1 MKIKDNIRF
10 KKRNDYEESLVN
22 RWFVEYMIDQSSY
35 LSIYECLV
43 LTQLP
48 MMYNH
53 RYDKDILTN
62 YDKAIEGYKNWKDFD
77 RRSQLYFTG
86 KYIEIDQEGLLLN
99 LINRIV
105 TDLISNGIKCNYIM
119 LCRYLVP
126 IFRLYHVKSFDKNKI
141 FSLFRSF
148 DNIELD
154 RLEEILSTYRRW
166 NIHFLSQI
174 FEDDFSERVYRISNN
189 YNVKENIICT
199 E

>member
-48 MMYNH
+48 MMYNS

-86 KYIEIDQEGLLLN
+86 KYIEIDQERLLLN

-105 TDLISNGIKCNYIM
+105 TDLISNEIKCDYIM

-148 DNIELD
+148 DNTELD
-154 RLEEILSTYRRW
+154 RLEEILSIYRRW
-166 NIHFLSQI
+166 NIHFLSQV

-189 YNVKENIICT
+189 LKVSEHIIISK
-199 E
+199 

>member
-10 KKRNDYEESLVN
+10 KRRNDYEESLIN
-22 RWFVEYMIDQSSY
+22 RWFVEYVIDQSSY

-48 MMYNH
+48 MMYNS
-53 RYDKDILTN
+53 RYDKDILTD

-77 RRSQLYFTG
+77 RRSQLYFTNR
-86 KYIEIDQEGLLLN
+86 YIEIDQEELLLN
-99 LINRIV
+99 LIDRIA
-105 TDLISNGIKCNYIM
+105 TDLISNGIKCDYIM

-126 IFRLYHVKSFDKNKI
+126 IFRLYHVK
-141 FSLFRSF
+141 SF

-166 NIHFLSQI
+166 NIHSLSQV
-174 FEDDFSERVYRISNN
+174 FEEDFSERIYRISSDL
-189 YNVKENIICT
+189 EISEHIIIS